1 MYSFLILPYIIL
13 SYFILRSLLFTTT
26 LLLFR
31 VIIPI
36 LNNLNLLFNNNIQ
49 LNITLINSVQN
60 NNTKEKTIINIKN
73 TNVNDDDNTE
83 ELESLKDDS
92 STYDDETE
100 DETEDDKNKTEDDK
114 NDTEYDKD
122 ETKDETQ
129 YETKDETKDKTE
141 NKDDKEDKTEI
152 KDDKENKDDNKTKEL
167 SLFEKALSCNQKKFH
182 QNNLLKKPEEK
193 SYSFLDYFFTKTNK
207 LKDTNN
213 EDVILVDETI

>member
-1 MYSFLILPYIIL
+1 MLPYIIL
-13 SYFILRSLLFTTT
+13 SYIMIKSLLYTTT
-26 LLLFR
+26 LLLFH

-60 NNTKEKTIINIKN
+60 NNTKEKTIINIK
-73 TNVNDDDNTE
+73 DEDNTE

-92 STYDDETE
+92 STEDDETE
-100 DETEDDKNKTEDDK
+100 DEKDEKDDENDETEDDKYNKDNKDDK
-114 NDTEYDKD
+114 DNTKDDKD
-122 ETKDETQ
+122 NKD
-129 YETKDETKDKTE
+129 DKDKTE
-141 NKDDKEDKTEI
+141 
-152 KDDKENKDDNKTKEL
+152 TKEL

-207 LKDTNN
+207 LKDTNE

>member
-1 MYSFLILPYIIL
+1 MLPYIIL
-13 SYFILRSLLFTTT
+13 SYVIIKSLLYTTT
-26 LLLFR
+26 LLLFY
-31 VIIPI
+31 IINPI
-36 LNNLNLLFNNNIQ
+36 LNYLNLLFNNNIQ

-100 DETEDDKNKTEDDK
+100 DDKDETEDE
-114 NDTEYDKD
+114 TEYDKD
-122 ETKDETQ
+122 ETKDET
-129 YETKDETKDKTE
+129 KD
-141 NKDDKEDKTEI
+141 KDDKEDKTEI
-152 KDDKENKDDNKTKEL
+152 KDDKENKEDKTEIKDDKENTDDNKTKEL